1 MALASEWREMLLFRN
16 LLIIRTCQ
24 FSAAGSA
31 KITQFILKLLEEPEV
46 GNMKNGFIQRTIAQ
60 VKQLH

>member
-1 MALASEWREMLLFRN
+1 MLLFRN